1 MHIHL
6 DNVRNL
12 LPLLRPGVHTGGV
25 VGTGMQQNHTL
36 LWDRLSLKKKR
47 RRRGRSG
54 VCSNVKLAVGGHWDG
69 LSLKQWPGMF
79 AAIISVLQR
88 CHQELP

>member
-12 LPLLRPGVHTGGV
+12 LPLLRPGVHTGGI

-36 LWDRLSLKKKR
+36 LWDCLSLKKK
-47 RRRGRSG
+47 
-54 VCSNVKLAVGGHWDG
+54 KKKKPLGGWTLGEVIPEHNGWECL
-69 LSLKQWPGMF
+69 LSS
-79 AAIISVLQR
+79 AIISVLQR
-88 CHQELP
+88 CHPELP

>member
-12 LPLLRPGVHTGGV
+12 LPLLRPGVHTGGI

-36 LWDRLSLKKKR
+36 LWDCLSFKKKKKKKR
-47 RRRGRSG
+47 R
-54 VCSNVKLAVGGHWDG
+54 V
-69 LSLKQWPGMF
+69 Q
-79 AAIISVLQR
+79 
-88 CHQELP
+88 